1 MVELSLL
8 RLVDLLLL
16 LSRHPAEGLGVVA
29 VEGEVPAVG
38 RHQPLHLEDGGPP
51 LGRHQPLHLLHAQ
64 LAVVGEVARE
74 VTPNACTSHEG

>member
-8 RLVDLLLL
+8 HLVDLLLL

-38 RHQPLHLEDGGPP
+38 RHQPLHL
-51 LGRHQPLHLLHAQ
+51 LHAQ